1 MLKSVRYAFIF
12 TLVFSFSFTSNLFFS
27 EYAEGSSNH
36 KYLEIYN
43 ASGADVD
50 LSDYSLSSCS
60 NGCDE
65 NGVWD
70 YPDNVTFTATLDAD
84 DVYVVCHGSAHD
96 SIQDECDQTFTYLS
110 NGDDV
115 FALTEVGTG
124 LVLDI
129 IGMVGADPGSGWA
142 VAGVSNATKD
152 HTLVRKSSV
161 TSGNPLWLD
170 NPDTGAQGSAGDD
183 ADDSEWIVLDR
194 DDWTNLGSHT
204 MTVTTDEC
212 AGTYDDCGVCD
223 GDGSSCLTADITFGA
238 FDAAAGTAE
247 VLYDFGSPV
256 AGFQFDVVGLTVTGA
271 SGGAAGDA
279 GMTVSLGDNTVLGFS
294 FTNTELA
301 AGTGVLTVLSF
312 SDITAD
318 TAELTLGWDGAFS
331 SAAGVI
337 YTSTGDTLTHPA
349 DCAGTYYGTA
359 AEDCAGVCGGDAALD
374 VCGLCNGDGS
384 ACALVNLFFSEH
396 SEGSSSNKYFEIYN
410 PSTSDVNLSYYQFVS
425 CSNGC
430 TDWEYM
436 NNFADNAMVAA
447 GGTYTVCHSSFAGDQ
462 SLCDETRTVYHNG
475 DDAQGLM
482 HTPSSSLLDLF
493 GDIGDDPGSGWEVAG
508 VANATK
514 DHTLVR
520 KSTVTSGNTD
530 WAASAG
536 TNADDSEWV
545 VLPQNTWD
553 YMGSHPHTFT
563 YDCAG
568 VVNGTAV
575 EDCAGVC
582 GGDAVLGGCD
592 NVVFVMEV
600 TLIRIVQEYVVE
612 VQ

>member
-50 LSDYSLSSCS
+50 LSGYSLSSCS

-70 YPDNVTFTATLDAD
+70 YPDNLTFTATLAAD
-84 DVYVVCHGSAHD
+84 DVYVVCHGSAD
-96 SIQDECDQTFTYLS
+96 DAIQAECDQTFTYLS

-124 LVLDI
+124 MVLDV

-183 ADDSEWIVLDR
+183 ADDSEWIVLDK
-194 DDWTNLGSHT
+194 DDWTYLGSHT

-223 GDGSSCLTADITFGA
+223 GDNSSCTDDCGVVNGDNTSCVDLCGVVNGDGSSCLTADITFGA

-279 GMTVSLGDNTVLGFS
+279 GMTVSLGGNTVLGFS

-337 YTSTGDTLTHPA
+337 YASTGDTLTHPT
-349 DCAGTYYGTA
+349 DCAGAY
-359 AEDCAGVCGGDAALD
+359 
-374 VCGLCNGDGS
+374 
-384 ACALVNLFFSEH
+384 
-396 SEGSSSNKYFEIYN
+396 
-410 PSTSDVNLSYYQFVS
+410 
-425 CSNGC
+425 
-430 TDWEYM
+430 
-436 NNFADNAMVAA
+436 
-447 GGTYTVCHSSFAGDQ
+447 
-462 SLCDETRTVYHNG
+462 
-475 DDAQGLM
+475 
-482 HTPSSSLLDLF
+482 
-493 GDIGDDPGSGWEVAG
+493 
-508 VANATK
+508 
-514 DHTLVR
+514 
-520 KSTVTSGNTD
+520 
-530 WAASAG
+530 
-536 TNADDSEWV
+536 
-545 VLPQNTWD
+545 
-553 YMGSHPHTFT
+553 
-563 YDCAG
+563 
-568 VVNGTAV
+568 
-575 EDCAGVC
+575 
-582 GGDAVLGGCD
+582 
-592 NVVFVMEV
+592 
-600 TLIRIVQEYVVE
+600 
-612 VQ
+612 